1 MSAPPAAVIAV
12 MEADEQVKDAREW
25 RVLVTV
31 ASFADADG
39 TNAWPSLASIA
50 RRAHMGKRTV
60 PRYLEKLVAAGH
72 LTVDYKAGPKGC
84 NVYTVVAAARR
95 AAAPDAN
102 DDVADMVATDVA
114 EKGGQVADMV
124 ATSRTSRPARGQIEH
139 PRGQSGVGTWPKE
152 GGDVADNGGHQPNH
166 PYKPGPPPAH
176 PPVREAAW
184 TGPFGMDP
192 APEVV
197 AGIGQSVEAEILAE
211 EDLEPATVAELLEQ
225 HDLDPS
231 DPAVATLVEG
241 RDVEVV
247 QKALSVAGDFVREL
261 DVDRAAGLAGGL
273 VYLDRFAA
281 GARGHDALAAGR
293 EVAAEHADA
302 RKVRT

>member
-12 MEADEQVKDAREW
+12 MEAGEDEQVKDAREW
-25 RVLVTV
+25 RVLVAV

-72 LTVDYKAGPKGC
+72 LAVDYKAGPKGC

-114 EKGGQVADMV
+114 ETGGQVADMA

-139 PRGQSGVGTWPKE
+139 PRGQSGADTWPDA
-152 GGDVADNGGHQPNH
+152 GGDVANNGGHQPDH
-166 PYKPGPPPAH
+166 PYGPGPPLAH
-176 PPVREAAW
+176 LPVRGAAW
-184 TGPFGMDP
+184 TAPFGLDP

-197 AGIGQSVEAEILAE
+197 AGIGGEVEPEVVAEKP
-211 EDLEPATVAELLEQ
+211 EPATVAELLEQ
-225 HDLDPS
+225 HELDPS
-231 DPAVATLVEG
+231 APGVAALVDG
-241 RDVEVV
+241 RDAERVGS
-247 QKALSVAGDFVREL
+247 ALGIVRDFHDDDAE
-261 DVDRAAGLAGGL
+261 AGLAGAL
-273 VYLDRFAA
+273 RYLDAFAA
-281 GARGHDALAAGR
+281 GTRGRDALAAGR
-293 EVAAEHADA
+293 EAAARHAEA
-302 RKVRT
+302 RGVRA